1 MYEANTTVI
10 GRVVTHP
17 VRRQLPSG
25 EQMLSFRLAST
36 TRRYDAAHS
45 AWVDGGTLYLTV
57 TCWKQ
62 RFAEG
67 VEASLQRGDPIIAYG
82 QLRSNEYTTR
92 DGVERT
98 DLEMRATALGPDLG
112 RCVAP
117 VQRKHFGHADLPT
130 PAAQPPAD
138 ADRAGEPATQHS

>member
-1 MYEANTTVI
+1 MYEANTAVI

-17 VRRQLPSG
+17 SRRALPNG
-25 EQMLSFRLAST
+25 EQVLSFRLAST
-36 TRRYDAAHS
+36 TRRYDAAS
-45 AWVDGGTLYLTV
+45 GEWVDGGTLYLTV
-57 TCWKQ
+57 TCWRKLV
-62 RFAEG
+62 EG

-92 DGVERT
+92 DGMERN

-112 RCVAP
+112 RCTAP
-117 VQRKHFGHADLPT
+117 VLRKHFGHNDRPEASP
-130 PAAQPPAD
+130 QPPTD